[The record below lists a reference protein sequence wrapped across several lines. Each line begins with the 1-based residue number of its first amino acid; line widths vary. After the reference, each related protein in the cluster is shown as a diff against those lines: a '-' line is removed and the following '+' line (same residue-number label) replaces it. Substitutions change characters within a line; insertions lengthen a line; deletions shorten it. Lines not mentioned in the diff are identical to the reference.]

1 MLFED
6 TDSGATE
13 WSETKPHPALVLH
26 GHRKEDAQENTV
38 HPILTLLKTL
48 PGSHHT
54 LHPDT
59 WKPDFLLGPLVYKSL
74 YHFTHS
80 GHMNKL

>member
-13 WSETKPHPALVLH
+13 WSETKPPPALVLH
-26 GHRKEDAQENTV
+26 GHRTEDAQENTV

-74 YHFTHS
+74 QSFSTF
-80 GHMNKL
+80 GPRE